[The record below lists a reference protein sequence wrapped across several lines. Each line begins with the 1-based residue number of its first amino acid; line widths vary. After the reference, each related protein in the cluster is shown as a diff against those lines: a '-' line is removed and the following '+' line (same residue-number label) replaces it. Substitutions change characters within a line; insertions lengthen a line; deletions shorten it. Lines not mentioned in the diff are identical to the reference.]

1 MTGDEQILLQEI
13 TRLLVVLSLR
23 RQEQDHEQVFKVFTS
38 IFDGFTQRY
47 SDFVYT
53 FLGHFYSAIKKSKKS
68 VTLYQALGEYLAK
81 VALPSMLAKNEKYCK
96 VTEELLKLAY
106 RVTKFSP
113 TPTADQHE
121 TLTHSLF
128 ALMSRFPTNPSILS
142 HILKLL
148 SLSVWHAMTLKT
160 AKSLDLYSQV
170 TNLIAEYSPMSHKEQ
185 VRIAVSKS
193 LARLLPLLSEKDDAL
208 FPGQLKMLQSLILLL
223 NDEQPDIR
231 YYLCESEALIK
242 VIDHQGT
249 GKWNVMEENVRL
261 NDQVVVEYLF
271 EEFTDRVKT
280 AQPHLLSQY
289 AQEFLYNQ
297 WIVGNPYREHLS
309 KNFEDKIFFF
319 EPVNKFYDL
328 LWVKRLAY
336 KQLA

>member
-1 MTGDEQILLQEI
+1 
-13 TRLLVVLSLR
+13 
-23 RQEQDHEQVFKVFTS
+23 
-38 IFDGFTQRY
+38 
-47 SDFVYT
+47 
-53 FLGHFYSAIKKSKKS
+53 
-68 VTLYQALGEYLAK
+68 
-81 VALPSMLAKNEKYCK
+81 MLAKNEKYCK

-113 TPTADQHE
+113 TPTPDQHE

-142 HILKLL
+142 HVLKLL
-148 SLSVWHAMTLKT
+148 SLSVWHAMSLKT
-160 AKSLDLYSQV
+160 GKSMELYGQV

-193 LARLLPLLSEKDDAL
+193 LARLPPLLSEKDDAL
-208 FPGQLKMLQSLILLL
+208 FPGQLKMLQALVLLL

-231 YYLCESEALIK
+231 YYLCESEAMVK
-242 VIDHQGT
+242 VIDHKGS
-249 GKWNVMEENVRL
+249 GKWKVMEENVRL
-261 NDQVVVEYLF
+261 NDQVIVEYLF
-271 EEFTDRVKT
+271 EEFTDRVET
-280 AQPHLLSQY
+280 AQPHLASEY
-289 AQEFLYNQ
+289 ALEFLYKQ

-336 KQLA
+336 KQLDQLLKSGVAVTLPTVEVTALDSRLTEYYSSVNILKHNSILLEGLVEDLIVEKLQGKAVTCPASAEQFVKSLF

>member
-23 RQEQDHEQVFKVFTS
+23 RHDHEQVFKVFSS
-38 IFDGFTQRY
+38 IFGGFTQRY

-53 FLGHFYSAIKKSKKS
+53 FLGHFYSAIKKSEKS
-68 VTLYQALGEYLAK
+68 VTLYQALGDYLGK
-81 VALPSMLAKNEKYCK
+81 VALPFMLAKNEKYCK

-121 TLTHSLF
+121 TLTHTLF

-160 AKSLDLYSQV
+160 SKSLKLYNQV
-170 TNLIAEYSPMSHKEQ
+170 TNLIVEYSPMNHKEQ

-208 FPGQLKMLQSLILLL
+208 FPG
-223 NDEQPDIR
+223 
-231 YYLCESEALIK
+231 
-242 VIDHQGT
+242 
-249 GKWNVMEENVRL
+249 
-261 NDQVVVEYLF
+261 
-271 EEFTDRVKT
+271 
-280 AQPHLLSQY
+280 
-289 AQEFLYNQ
+289 
-297 WIVGNPYREHLS
+297 
-309 KNFEDKIFFF
+309 
-319 EPVNKFYDL
+319 
-328 LWVKRLAY
+328 
-336 KQLA
+336 

>member
-1 MTGDEQILLQEI
+1 M
-13 TRLLVVLSLR
+13 
-23 RQEQDHEQVFKVFTS
+23 
-38 IFDGFTQRY
+38 
-47 SDFVYT
+47 
-53 FLGHFYSAIKKSKKS
+53 A
-68 VTLYQALGEYLAK
+68 LYQALGEYLAK
-81 VALPSMLAKNEKYCK
+81 VALPLMLAKNEKYCK

-121 TLTHSLF
+121 SLTHSLF

-142 HILKLL
+142 QILKLL
-148 SLSVWHAMTLKT
+148 SLSVWHAMSLKT
-160 AKSLDLYSQV
+160 PKSLDLFAQV

-208 FPGQLKMLQSLILLL
+208 FPGQLKMLQALILLL

-249 GKWNVMEENVRL
+249 GKWKVMEENVRL

-280 AQPHLLSQY
+280 AQPHLAS
-289 AQEFLYNQ
+289 
-297 WIVGNPYREHLS
+297 
-309 KNFEDKIFFF
+309 
-319 EPVNKFYDL
+319 
-328 LWVKRLAY
+328 
-336 KQLA
+336 